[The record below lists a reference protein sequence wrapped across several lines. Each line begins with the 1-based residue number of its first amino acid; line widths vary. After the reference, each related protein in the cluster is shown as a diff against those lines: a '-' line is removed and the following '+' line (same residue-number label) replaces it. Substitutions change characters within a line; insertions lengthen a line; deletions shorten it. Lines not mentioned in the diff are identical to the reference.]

1 MQKQRRETNCYLIN
15 QTLKTFTKL
24 YNYATLVAKYF
35 YFGKYI
41 FLQIKKRVYVHME
54 CVYYCHFK

>member
-24 YNYATLVAKYF
+24 YNYATLVVFLFWKI
-35 YFGKYI
+35 YI
-41 FLQIKKRVYVHME
+41 FANKKKGLCSHGM
-54 CVYYCHFK
+54 CLLLSF

>member
-41 FLQIKKRVYVHME
+41 FLQIKKKGLCSHGM
-54 CVYYCHFK
+54 CLLLSF